1 MLTLYNLDRL
11 HPNFP
16 DRQPSSLKTNKKPSN
31 EENYYKIQ
39 RDVFCF
45 AEKTDEQTKRKK
57 TNEQTNKQTRK
68 KDKTKLKQNK
78 SNLKQNKQTSLYIS
92 GNCSLT

>member
-16 DRQPSSLKTNKKPSN
+16 DCQPSSLKTNKKPSN

-39 RDVFCF
+39 RDVICF
-45 AEKTDEQTKRKK
+45 AEKTDEQKKRKNK
-57 TNEQTNKQTRK
+57 RTNKQKTRK
-68 KDKTKLKQNK
+68 KDKTKLKQRK
-78 SNLKQNKQTSLYIS
+78 SNLKQNKQTLLYIS

>member
-16 DRQPSSLKTNKKPSN
+16 DCQPSSLKTNKKPSN

-45 AEKTDEQTKRKK
+45 AEKTDEQNRKRKR
-57 TNEQTNKQTRK
+57 QTNKQTNQK
-68 KDKTKLKQNK
+68 KTKVNRNK
-78 SNLKQNKQTSLYIS
+78 IKII
-92 GNCSLT
+92 